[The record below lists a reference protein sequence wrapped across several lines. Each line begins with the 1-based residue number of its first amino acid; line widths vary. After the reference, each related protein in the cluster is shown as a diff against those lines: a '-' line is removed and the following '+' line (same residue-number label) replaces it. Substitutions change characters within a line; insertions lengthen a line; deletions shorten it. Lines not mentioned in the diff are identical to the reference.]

1 MKITLQNLTKVFP
14 KRGKKESGDVIAVN
28 DFTFEI
34 LRLDRARIAKLM
46 VIQGK
51 KPSSSNPDKDN

>member
-1 MKITLQNLTKVFP
+1 MGGFLTSYFGYIPKVGE
-14 KRGKKESGDVIAVN
+14 KCTWN

-46 VIQGK
+46 VIQGIASA
-51 KPSSSNPDKDN
+51 PTSPRKDN

>member
-1 MKITLQNLTKVFP
+1 MGGFLTSFFGYIPKVGE
-14 KRGKKESGDVIAVN
+14 KCTWN

-51 KPSSSNPDKDN
+51 APAPASPYKDNN